1 MPACSAQAFTG
12 LDFYRQFKMKQD
24 NCILSIFGATG
35 DLAHRKLLP
44 ALYYLEKESL
54 INQNF
59 RVVCIARKEK
69 THEGYRIEASDSI
82 RHFSRAKIDEAILEK
97 LVSRIYYTRLEFS
110 NSMDYP
116 KLRALMEGISG
127 SNSSNCDMIF
137 YLAVPSSLFGTII
150 GNLKRHGLAKKR
162 SSSNAYSRIMF
173 EKPFGNGL
181 SSAVSLNK
189 TITKV
194 FHEKQIYRIDHYMAK
209 ELVQNLL
216 VLRFAN
222 SIFEPLWNKKYI
234 DHVQITVAETLGVG
248 SRADYYENAGALRDV
263 LQNHMMQ
270 LLALVA
276 MEAPKSIDAGDISE
290 KKVKVLK
297 SIQKLTRKDAE
308 RSCVLGQ
315 YSEGVVNGKNAAG
328 YRQEQGVNP
337 LSCTETYA
345 ALKLR
350 INNNMWK
357 NVPFYLRTGKR
368 LKDKSTE
375 IAVIYKKLPRSLFSK
390 QNPGSNRLVIRVQ
403 PYEGITLQFNAKVP
417 GNKVIIDDV
426 GMDFCHECTFGANSP
441 EAYERLLYDIMAGDQ
456 TLFTRWGEVEN
467 AWKIIDPLVKFSKD
481 LKLNKYEAGTWGP
494 LEADKLIEKDGR
506 KWIEPKKPSYAELL
520 DNKKQA

>member
-1 MPACSAQAFTG
+1 
-12 LDFYRQFKMKQD
+12 MKQD

-35 DLAHRKLLP
+35 DLTQRKLLP
-44 ALYYLEKESL
+44 ALYHLEKEVQLS
-54 INQNF
+54 QNF
-59 RVVCIARKEK
+59 RVICIARKEK
-69 THEGYRIEASDSI
+69 TNEIYRSEASDSI
-82 RHFSRAKIDEAILEK
+82 RHFSRAKINDAILEK
-97 LVSRIYYTRLEFS
+97 LASRIYYLQLEFS
-110 NSMDYP
+110 NSADYQ
-116 KLRALMEGISG
+116 KLRDFAEKISG
-127 SNSSNCDMIF
+127 VDSSGCNMIF
-137 YLAVPSSLFGTII
+137 YLAMPSSLFGTII
-150 GNLKRHGLAKKR
+150 GNLKQHGLAHKDGHGE
-162 SSSNAYSRIMF
+162 AYSRIMF
-173 EKPFGNGL
+173 EKPFGRDL
-181 SSAVSLNK
+181 SSAAELNGS
-189 TITKV
+189 ITKA

-222 SIFEPLWNKKYI
+222 SIFEPMWNKKYI

-276 MEAPKSIDAGDISE
+276 MEAPKSINAEDISG

-308 RSCVLGQ
+308 SSCILGQ
-315 YSEGVVNGKNAAG
+315 YAEGIMNGKKVSG

-337 LSCTETYA
+337 LSGTETYA
-345 ALKLR
+345 ALKLG

-357 NVPFYLRTGKR
+357 GVPFYLRTGKR

-375 IAVIYKKLPRSLFSK
+375 IAVIYKKVPRSLFSN
-390 QNPGSNRLVIRVQ
+390 QNPGSNHLVIRVQ

-441 EAYERLLYDIMAGDQ
+441 EAYERLLYDIMANDQ

-467 AWKIIDPLVKFSKD
+467 AWKMIDPLIKFSKD

-494 LEADKLIEKDGR
+494 LEADKLIEKDSR
-506 KWIEPKKPSYAELL
+506 KWVEPKKPSYAELL
-520 DNKKQA
+520 DSKKADNI